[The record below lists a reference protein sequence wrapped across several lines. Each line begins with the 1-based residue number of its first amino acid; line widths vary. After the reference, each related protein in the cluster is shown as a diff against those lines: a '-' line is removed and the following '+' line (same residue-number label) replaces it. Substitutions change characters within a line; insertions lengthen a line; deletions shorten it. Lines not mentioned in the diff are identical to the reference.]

1 MTVLKSVIPAGIA
14 IGAAMWLYPNDILPK
29 SATENGSLTVAARS
43 PSSGRSAERDQ
54 RGRVRVVQRRFDV
67 GPGGTLR
74 IDIPDGDVEV
84 ETSASGSGVEVEV
97 FLSSRDMEWARERFD
112 RMEFEAGA
120 TGNTVTVTARRV
132 RTNRSDWGRGRGPGF
147 AIVTRVTVPQRF
159 NADISTEDGDIFLG
173 DLDGSVVL
181 NSSDGDIELGHIRGD
196 ELSIETSDGDIT
208 ADAIEAKQTEIRTS
222 DGDIDIGT
230 AGGAIRATTSDGD
243 IRMRLTQGGDVR
255 LRTSDG
261 DITIYAPMSLKA
273 EIDFDGEDLNID
285 RGFAILGR
293 LTRRRVSG
301 TLNGG
306 GPLIQAGTHDGSIT
320 LRESGR

>member
-1 MTVLKSVIPAGIA
+1 MTVLKSVLPAGIA
-14 IGAAMWLYPNDILPK
+14 IGAAMSLYPNDILPN
-29 SATENGSLTVAARS
+29 SASETANTTATRQAL
-43 PSSGRSAERDQ
+43 SSGRSAGRDQ
-54 RGRVRVVQRRFDV
+54 RGRERVVQRRFDV
-67 GPGGTLR
+67 GPGGTLT

-84 ETSASGSGVEVEV
+84 ETGNRSDVQVEV

-112 RMEFEAGA
+112 RMEFKAEAS
-120 TGNTVTVTARRV
+120 GNTVTVTARRV
-132 RTNRSDWGRGRGPGF
+132 RTRRSDWGRGRGPGF
-147 AIVTRVTVPQRF
+147 GILTRVSVPQRF

-173 DLDGSVVL
+173 DLDGRVVL
-181 NSSDGDIELGHIRGD
+181 NSSDGDIELGRIRGD
-196 ELSIETSDGDIT
+196 ELSVETSDGDIT
-208 ADAIEAKQTEIRTS
+208 ADALEARQTDIRTS
-222 DGDIDIGT
+222 DGDIDIR
-230 AGGAIRATTSDGD
+230 AVGGAIRATTSDGD
-243 IRMRLTQGGDVR
+243 IRVRLAQAGDVR

-273 EIDFDGEDLNID
+273 EIDFDGEDLNVD
-285 RGFAILGR
+285 RGFAITGR